1 MLAHKLTVSNIFPR
15 CASIQGGTQLTLN
28 MPNFDDKKIQFLNHL
43 TVGFQSKSFRKEE
56 LTKTEK
62 VKKDRNK
69 IIILKELILYQKFN

>member
-1 MLAHKLTVSNIFPR
+1 MSNIFPR

-28 MPNFDDKKIQFLNHL
+28 MPNYDDKKVQFLNHL

-62 VKKDRNK
+62 VKKKLKTNK
-69 IIILKELILYQKFN
+69 ICTYIMMAELKNII